1 MPNHCYFQIALL
13 GLLLLTSCKPAS
25 QKDSSNKIH
34 LSFWHIMNYAGPR
47 EILAGAVQ
55 RFEADHPH
63 CKIDLQT
70 FENDAY
76 KTKLAVEEASGNTPD
91 IFFTWGG
98 GPLTERA
105 KAGKLIDLKAYFQ
118 GNAWEQRFIGQALDL
133 CRHENGIYALPLDLS
148 AVLLWCNQ
156 RLFQQYAVPYPK
168 TFADLITACQTFR
181 KQKITPFAL
190 GNMKQWPGAFFF
202 CYLANRSGGT
212 KLFLDAANQRPGASF
227 AAPPFIQAGDFLL
240 QLLAADA
247 FPTGFNGMDDG
258 PARAAFLREE
268 AAMYLMGTW
277 VVARILE
284 EKPEFLEHLQVIPFP
299 SVAEGQGDP
308 SNVLGGI
315 NCAFAVSASCK
326 YPELA
331 CKLLEYLT
339 SEQVVNEWCG
349 IGRLPAML
357 TTPEQEKQLPPI
369 TREALKAL
377 RQAASL
383 QPYYDQYLSPRLAV
397 EHKKTTQHLFS
408 GTMTPRQ
415 AAEQMTRATQR

>member
-1 MPNHCYFQIALL
+1 MLKQVIILIALS
-13 GLLLLTSCKPAS
+13 GVLLLTSCKRGEKPAS
-25 QKDSSNKIH
+25 DGKIH

-47 EILAGAVQ
+47 EVLEEAVR

-98 GPLTERA
+98 GPLAERA
-105 KAGKLIDLKAYFQ
+105 KAGRLINLKTWFKD
-118 GNAWEQRFIGQALDL
+118 NAWEQRFIGQALDF
-133 CRHENGIYALPLDLS
+133 CRWEDGIYALPLDLS

-156 RLFQQYAVPYPK
+156 RLFQEHGINYPG
-168 TFADLITACQTFR
+168 TFPELVSACQSFR
-181 KQKITPFAL
+181 KQDITPFAL

-202 CYLANRSGGT
+202 CYLANRCGGT
-212 KLFLDAANQRPGASF
+212 QLFLDAANRKPGVSF
-227 AAPPFIQAGDFLL
+227 ADQAFVQAGTYLE

-247 FPTGFNGMDDG
+247 FSTGFNGMDDA
-258 PARAAFLREE
+258 PARAGFLREE

-277 VVARILE
+277 LVARIIE
-284 EKPEFLEHLQVIPFP
+284 EKPEFLQQMKVIPFP
-299 SVAEGQGDP
+299 LVPDGKGDP
-308 SNVLGGI
+308 STILGGI

-326 YPELA
+326 HPELA

-339 SEQVVNEWCG
+339 SDEVVMQWCS
-349 IGRLPAML
+349 IGRLPAL
-357 TTPEQEKQLPPI
+357 KTTPEQEKELPQI
-369 TREALKAL
+369 TRQALQAL
-377 RQAASL
+377 REAASL

-408 GTMTPRQ
+408 GTMTPQQ
-415 AAEQMTRATQR
+415 AATSMAKAANF